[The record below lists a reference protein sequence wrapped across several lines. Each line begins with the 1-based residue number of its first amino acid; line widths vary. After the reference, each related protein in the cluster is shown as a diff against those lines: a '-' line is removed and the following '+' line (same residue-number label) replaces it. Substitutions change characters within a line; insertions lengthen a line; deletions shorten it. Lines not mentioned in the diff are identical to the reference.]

1 MPYPSVDKTKIARRI
16 AFEDL
21 KREFEPGLNSDRAFA
36 MALGFAA
43 GLTLGLLLGAM
54 MVALWWAHMGG

>member
-1 MPYPSVDKTKIARRI
+1 MRYPPVDKTKIARRI

-21 KREFEPGLNSDRAFA
+21 KQEFEPGLNGDRAFA

-54 MVALWWAHMGG
+54 MVALWWAHMGA